1 MTEEGLP
8 FILNIYF
15 HFLLTLA
22 KFGYM
27 RRTVVATALIIT
39 GFVSSAQNKD
49 SLMIRRI
56 ADEILINGKAY
67 DNLRHLTK
75 QIGPRLAGSQGMVK
89 AEQWGLNTMQESGP
103 DKAWLQECMVPHW
116 IRGGKDE
123 AGIITFQSTANGVGK
138 SKMERK
144 LEVIAIGNSI
154 GTGPKA
160 IIDNVVLVN
169 SFEDLEAKKDLVSG
183 KIVFYNYKFNPAYVS
198 TFLAYRDAVQYRGYG
213 ASRAAKYGAI
223 AVIVR
228 SMSHSTDNNPHTG
241 ALIYDS
247 AYNKIPA
254 VAIGLQDADFLSDKL
269 SREKIS
275 VYIRTNGK
283 FLPDTIGHNVIGE
296 LKGSE
301 FPDEI
306 ITVGGHLDS
315 WDNCEGAHDDGAGC
329 VQTIEMLRAFKA
341 IGYKPKRTIRFV
353 LFANEENGTR
363 GGEKY
368 AEEAKAKG
376 EKHIFALESDA
387 GGFTPRGFSFSVSDK
402 QFKKITGWREL
413 IAPYGGG
420 DLVKGGGG
428 TDIGPL
434 NQTFGT
440 ALASLNPDNQ
450 RYFDIHH
457 SRNDVFENVNKRELE
472 LGAVNMAALIYL
484 VDQYGL

>member
-1 MTEEGLP
+1 
-8 FILNIYF
+8 
-15 HFLLTLA
+15 
-22 KFGYM
+22 M
-27 RRTVVATALIIT
+27 RRIIIGAALLIT
-39 GFVSSAQNKD
+39 GFVSLAQNKD
-49 SLMIRRI
+49 SLTIRRI
-56 ADEILINGKAY
+56 ADEILVNGKAY
-67 DNLRHLTK
+67 DNLHDLTK
-75 QIGPRLAGSQGMVK
+75 QIGARLAGSPGMVK
-89 AEQWGLNTMQESGP
+89 AEQWGLKTMQESGA

-116 IRGGKDE
+116 VRGGKDE
-123 AGIITFQSTANGVGK
+123 AGIITFQSIAGAVGK

-144 LEVIAIGNSI
+144 LDVVALGNSM
-154 GTGPKA
+154 GTGPKG
-160 IIDNVVLVN
+160 IIDNVILIN
-169 SFEDLEAKKDLVSG
+169 SFDELEVKKDLVNG
-183 KIVFYNYKFNPAYVS
+183 KIVFYNYKFNPTYVT

-241 ALIYDS
+241 AMIYDS
-247 AYNKIPA
+247 AYTKIPA
-254 VAIGLQDADFLSDKL
+254 VAIGLQDADYLADKL
-269 SREKIS
+269 SKEKTS
-275 VYIRTNGK
+275 VFIRTNGK

-306 ITVGGHLDS
+306 ITIGGHLDS
-315 WDNCEGAHDDGAGC
+315 WDNCEGAQDDGAGC

-341 IGYKPKRTIRFV
+341 VGYKPKRTIRFV
-353 LFANEENGTR
+353 LFANEENGLK

-376 EKHIFALESDA
+376 EKHFFALENDA
-387 GGFTPRGFSFSVSDK
+387 GGFTPRGFGFVVSDE
-402 QFKKITGWREL
+402 QFKKILLWRVL
-413 IAPYGGG
+413 IAPYGGS

-428 TDIGPL
+428 ADIGPL
-434 NQTFGT
+434 NKKFGT
-440 ALASLNPDNQ
+440 ALAGLNPDTQ